1 MDSRDIIL
9 KWIYYFA
16 HSFLFCRGHTDL
28 IESKLKSVRRRQE
41 DIKRVVEKL
50 KARYS
55 CLTAAEEF
63 LLLFA
68 MPA

>member
-1 MDSRDIIL
+1 M
-9 KWIYYFA
+9 K
-16 HSFLFCRGHTDL
+16 
-28 IESKLKSVRRRQE
+28 SKKSVRRRQE

-68 MPA
+68 MREDNFQRWRD